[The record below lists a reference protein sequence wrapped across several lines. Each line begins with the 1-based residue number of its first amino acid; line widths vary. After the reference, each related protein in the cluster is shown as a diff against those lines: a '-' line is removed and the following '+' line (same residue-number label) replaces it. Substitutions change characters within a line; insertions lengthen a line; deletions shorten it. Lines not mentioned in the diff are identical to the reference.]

1 MPVHLDRVGKRYNRE
16 WIFRGVDYVF
26 HENEPCVV
34 LGSNGSGKSTLLQVV
49 SGAVRPSEGKIT
61 YTIGSHTIAA
71 EEIFRHVTLATP
83 YLELLEELT
92 LAELVYF
99 QEKFKPWRGG
109 MRSSDVIAATGL
121 AKAQYKT
128 LRHFS
133 SGMKQ
138 RARLALAVLADSPI
152 LLLDEPCSNLDAAGI
167 AWYKQLVE
175 TNQSDRIIL
184 VCSNRQEYEYPFCSQ
199 EMRIEEFKK

>member
-1 MPVHLDRVGKRYNRE
+1 MPVQLERIGKKYNRE
-16 WIFRGVDYVF
+16 WIFRGVDHAF

-61 YTIGSHTIAA
+61 YTIGNQAIAA
-71 EEIFRHVTLATP
+71 EEIFTHVTLATP

-92 LAELVYF
+92 LAELVSF
-99 QEKFKPWRGG
+99 QEKFKPWRDG
-109 MRSSDVIAATGL
+109 MHSSDVIAATGL
-121 AKAQYKT
+121 TKAQHKT

-138 RARLALAVLADSPI
+138 RARLALAVLADTRI

-167 AWYKQLVE
+167 AWYQQLVE
-175 TNQSDRIIL
+175 ANQSDRIIL
-184 VCSNRQEYEYPFCSQ
+184 VCSNRQEYEYPFCTQ
-199 EMRIEEFKK
+199 EIRIEDFKK

>member
-1 MPVHLDRVGKRYNRE
+1 MPVHLERVGKRYNRE
-16 WIFRGVDYVF
+16 WIFRGVDHVF

-61 YTIGSHTIAA
+61 YTINNNTIAA
-71 EEIFRHVTLATP
+71 EDIFRQVTLATP

-92 LAELVYF
+92 LAELVSF

-121 AKAQYKT
+121 EKAQHKT

-138 RARLALAVLADSPI
+138 RARLALAVLADSSI

-167 AWYKQLVE
+167 DWYQQLVE
-175 TNQSDRIIL
+175 ANKSDRIIL
-184 VCSNRQEYEYPFCSQ
+184 VCSNRQQYEYPFCTK
-199 EMRIEEFKK
+199 EIRIEDFKK